1 MVKNTCLTGNGGVL
15 RFSVGSFLFIN
26 TMHLTPIIN
35 GSLKNTFINV
45 CNFKI
50 NVFGSDIPVEVLFD
64 SEIDDDNISFQ
75 FVCMVAYDKSV
86 FDADS
91 ITEIDEYIL
100 TNAIDE
106 WNKYINEP

>member
-1 MVKNTCLTGNGGVL
+1 M
-15 RFSVGSFLFIN
+15 
-26 TMHLTPIIN
+26 
-35 GSLKNTFINV
+35 
-45 CNFKI
+45 
-50 NVFGSDIPVEVLFD
+50 FGSDIAVEVIFD
-64 SEIDDDNISFQ
+64 YDLETRQQYVSI
-75 FVCMVAYDKSV
+75 VAYDKSV